1 MRSEKSHDLE
11 VNISKEQL
19 ADALS
24 KTMNE
29 MNLLYALGILKRDE
43 YIDELSFDTQV
54 LKADQDTI
62 PLRIK
67 VKKVEEEVKVV
78 Y

>member
-43 YIDELSFDTQV
+43 YIDELSFDTPV

-67 VKKVEEEVKVV
+67 VKKVEEED
-78 Y
+78 